1 MGELGGVDARIPERM
16 PLEQGLGEFFRA
28 TLGSVWTLEVL
39 LLISD
44 GVERSWS
51 PAEIVAALRASDL
64 IVSQALHDLTGAGL
78 VVPEDDGRVRYGPVS
93 PQLRDMVVQTRRLY
107 ERSPDKV
114 RRMIVRARSTGL
126 TAFAD
131 AFRIRKD

>member
-1 MGELGGVDARIPERM
+1 MTSD
-16 PLEQGLGEFFRA
+16 QDLGEFFRA
-28 TLGSVWTLEVL
+28 TLRSVWTLEVL
-39 LLISD
+39 LLISAD
-44 GVERSWS
+44 DSVRWT

-64 IVSQALHDLTGAGL
+64 IVAGALEDLTAGGTI
-78 VVPEDDGRVRYGPVS
+78 VVEDDGRVRYGPVS
-93 PQLRDMVVQTRRLY
+93 TQLRDMIVETRRQY

-114 RRMIVRARSTGL
+114 RRMIVRNRSTGL